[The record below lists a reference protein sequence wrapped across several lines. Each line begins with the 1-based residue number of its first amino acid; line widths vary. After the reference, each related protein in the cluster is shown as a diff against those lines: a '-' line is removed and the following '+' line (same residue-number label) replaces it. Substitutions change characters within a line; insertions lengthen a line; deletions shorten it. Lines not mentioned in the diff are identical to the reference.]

1 MELASPCYIWGRM
14 QVETALFFETVEEI
28 YARVFRTLKP
38 RTALPRVSVRFR
50 KYANANSRVSLVNGN
65 LTVDISDLLQSAP
78 APIQEALALILL
90 SKLFR
95 RVPEQSA
102 VARYRRYLHQA
113 HIRQMLQSAKQ
124 ARGRKTIRPPQG
136 EVYDLCKMF
145 EDLNLRYFGG
155 SMPQPQLG
163 WSSKGSRTTLG
174 HYDPS
179 HHVIVLTRL
188 LDSPK
193 ATDLVV
199 RYVLF
204 HEMLHLKFP
213 AEYRE
218 GRRCVHTKEFK
229 DAEKNF
235 EHFGEAKRE
244 LRRFVESVSS

>member
-14 QVETALFFETVEEI
+14 PIETALFFETVEEI

-38 RTALPRVSVRFR
+38 RTAPPRVSIRFR
-50 KYANANSRVSLVNGN
+50 KYANANSRISLANGN
-65 LTVDISDLLQSAP
+65 LMVDISDLLQSAP

-95 RVPEQSA
+95 RVPDPSV
-102 VARYRRYLHQA
+102 VARYRRYLHRA
-113 HIRQMLQSAKQ
+113 DIRQILQTAKQ

-136 EVYDLCKMF
+136 KIYDLCKLF
-145 EDLNLRYFGG
+145 EELNLQYFGG

-163 WSSKGSRTTLG
+163 WSFKGSRTTLG

-179 HHVIVLTRL
+179 HHSIVLTRL
-188 LDSPK
+188 LDSST
-193 ATDLVV
+193 ATELAV

-213 AEYRE
+213 VEYHR

-229 DAEKNF
+229 DAEKKFAHF
-235 EHFGEAKRE
+235 EQAKRE
-244 LRRFVESVSS
+244 LKRFVESVSS

>member
-1 MELASPCYIWGRM
+1 M

-38 RTALPRVSVRFR
+38 RTALPRVSIRFR
-50 KYANANSRVSLVNGN
+50 KYANANSRISLANGN
-65 LTVDISDLLQSAP
+65 LIVDISDLLQSAP

-95 RVPEQSA
+95 HAPDPSA
-102 VARYRRYLHQA
+102 VARYRRYLHRA
-113 HIRQMLQSAKQ
+113 DIRQMLQSAKQ

-136 EVYDLCKMF
+136 EVYDLCELF

-179 HHVIVLTRL
+179 HHSIVLTRL
-188 LDSPK
+188 LDSPR
-193 ATDLVV
+193 ATELIV

-213 AEYRE
+213 VEYRG

-229 DAEKNF
+229 DAEKKFARF
-235 EHFGEAKRE
+235 EEAKRE
-244 LRRFVESVSS
+244 LRRFVESVNS

>member
-1 MELASPCYIWGRM
+1 M

-28 YARVFRTLKP
+28 YARVFRALKP

-50 KYANANSRVSLVNGN
+50 KYANANSRISLANGN
-65 LTVDISDLLQSAP
+65 LLVDISDLLKDAP

-95 RVPEQSA
+95 LIPDQSA
-102 VARYRRYLHQA
+102 VARYRHYLHRA
-113 HIRQMLQSAKQ
+113 DIRQMLQAAKG

-136 EVYDLCKMF
+136 EVYDLCKLF
-145 EDLNLRYFGG
+145 EDLNLQYFDGA
-155 SMPQPQLG
+155 MPLPQLG

-179 HHVIVLTRL
+179 HHIIVLTRL
-188 LDSPK
+188 LDSPE
-193 ATDLVV
+193 ASELVV
-199 RYVLF
+199 KYVLF

-213 AEYRE
+213 AEYRA

-229 DAEKNF
+229 KAEKKFKHF
-235 EHFGEAKRE
+235 EEAKRE
-244 LRRFVESVSS
+244 LRRFVESLR